1 MGAIAYLYQD
11 STWEPY
17 LEPSIWG
24 WELDRVYQDL
34 DPQRPQLAQLLQDC
48 DQQPPHYLLLRRLE
62 ELGDSLTAVTHC
74 LTDLEVQ
81 GICVITI
88 EQDYRSSLTPNDA
101 TAIGAGVEEQQFPIA
116 LPSSL
121 QLLEL
126 LDAVQQ
132 TQRSRKIRHGHARN
146 RLKSKPPPGR
156 APYGYRR
163 GKDRY
168 VVDRSVAP
176 IIKAFFEHFL
186 LYGSLRGAV
195 RYLAQKYGKKISV
208 SSGQRW
214 LTSPVYRGDLVY
226 QKQAVI
232 PNTHPPLLD
241 REEAAQVDRLL
252 RRNRGL
258 SPRAAS
264 APRSLAGL
272 VRCANCQSPMTI
284 SRATA
289 PRRPKEYLY
298 VRPTACPQQPKCR
311 ALAYEKVLD
320 KTIQQICSNL
330 PLAVSGVET
339 QGVGRV
345 KAALEQEIAT
355 KQQILMQL
363 SGLIETQVLDQT
375 TADLRAYRLKT
386 EIATLKGRLS
396 QLPPLNL
403 QDIAKTVSIQPF
415 WLDLSESER
424 RFYFREFIRHIDLI
438 RDDKDWSVQ
447 LVFMF

>member
-11 STWEPY
+11 PTWEAR

-24 WELDRVYQDL
+24 WEVDQVYQDL
-34 DPQRPQLAQLLQDC
+34 EPQRPQLAQLLQDC
-48 DQQPPHYLLLRRLE
+48 VQQQPPYLLLRRLE
-62 ELGDSLTAVTHC
+62 ELGDSLTEVTRC
-74 LTDLEVQ
+74 LTALEVQ
-81 GICVITI
+81 GVCVLTI
-88 EQDYRSSLTPNDA
+88 EQDYRSPLPPMEG
-101 TAIGAGVEEQQFPIA
+101 TAQIGEPDPQVPI
-116 LPSSL
+116 PPPTSL

-132 TQRSRKIRHGHARN
+132 QQRSRKIRHGHARN
-146 RLKSKPPPGR
+146 RLKCKPPPGK

-168 VVDRSVAP
+168 VVDRSVSP
-176 IIKAFFEHFL
+176 IVKAFFEHFL
-186 LYGSLRGAV
+186 LYGSMRGAV

-208 SSGQRW
+208 STGQRW

-226 QKQAVI
+226 HNQEVI
-232 PNTHPPLLD
+232 PNTHMALLD

-252 RRNRGL
+252 RRNRSL

-264 APRSLAGL
+264 APRSLSGL
-272 VRCANCQSPMTI
+272 VRCATCQSPMTI

-289 PRRPKEYLY
+289 PRRTKEYLY
-298 VRPTACPQQPKCR
+298 VRPTACPAQPKCR
-311 ALAYEKVLD
+311 ALAYPKVLQQ
-320 KTIQQICSNL
+320 TIQQICQNL
-330 PLAVSGVET
+330 PLAVSGVDT

-345 KAALEQEIAT
+345 KTALETEIAT
-355 KQQILMQL
+355 KQQILTQL
-363 SGLIETQVLDQT
+363 PGLVEAQVLDQS
-375 TADLRAYRLKT
+375 TADLRAYKVQT
-386 EIATLKGRLS
+386 EIASLKARLS

-403 QDIAKTVSIQPF
+403 QEIAKTVSIEPF

-424 RFYFREFIRHIDLI
+424 RFYFREFIRHIDI
-438 RDDKDWSVQ
+438 VREGKEWSVQ